1 MSNTPTSQP
10 TDEGAA
16 RQDNSARQIAFAIYI
31 LYLANIFLAL
41 TGIVGVVMAYVFHG
55 DGPGWLQSHYRFQI
69 RTFWIGILYSVISIV
84 LMFVMVGYVLAL
96 LVVLWLVIRCAKGM
110 KHLSRG
116 QPHPDPTSWLFG

>member
-1 MSNTPTSQP
+1 M
-10 TDEGAA
+10 

-41 TGIVGVVMAYVFHG
+41 TGIVGVVLAYVYRG

-84 LMFVMVGYVLAL
+84 LMFVFVGYVLAL
-96 LVVLWLVIRCAKGM
+96 LVVLWLIVRCAKGM

-116 QPHPDPTSWLFG
+116 QPHPDPASWLFG